1 MAKELAAGSD
11 ASSLMSSAMI
21 QPLSSPQ
28 EIPSGARRTGPAIA
42 IAAGLAAAAVLGG
55 ALVLWAHYGTAV
67 FFEML
72 VSGLEACF

>member
-1 MAKELAAGSD
+1 MA
-11 ASSLMSSAMI
+11 
-21 QPLSSPQ
+21 QPLPASQ
-28 EIPSGARRTGPAIA
+28 EIPSGARRAAPLAG
-42 IAAGLAAAAVLGG
+42 IAAGFAAAAVLTG

>member
-1 MAKELAAGSD
+1 MVDGSNAD
-11 ASSLMSSAMI
+11 GRMSSAMI

-28 EIPSGARRTGPAIA
+28 EIPSGARRFGPVIA
-42 IAAGLAAAAVLGG
+42 IAAGLATAAGLAG